1 MTAKTL
7 ITANVVNEHINQTAA
22 PKEHVHDIYVKTSD
36 LKTLMLNM
44 CYPIGSIYTSVNKK
58 NPSELFGGTWEQIV
72 DKFLYCTSSSG
83 EVGGSKKISVENL
96 PSHNHTATCSDIY
109 AKFNGIPRTSDIFY
123 GSASSTWTG
132 EFKYAS
138 GLNTLRTD
146 NIKISQELTVTVNN
160 TGSGTDYMPPF
171 MTVYAWKRTA

>member
-1 MTAKTL
+1 M
-7 ITANVVNEHINQTAA
+7 NET
-22 PKEHVHDIYVKTSD
+22 
-36 LKTLMLNM
+36 
-44 CYPIGSIYTSVNKK
+44 

-72 DKFLYCTSSSG
+72 DKFLYCTSSGG

-96 PSHNHTATCSDIY
+96 PAHNHTATCSNIY

-160 TGSGTDYMPPF
+160 TGSGTDYMPPY